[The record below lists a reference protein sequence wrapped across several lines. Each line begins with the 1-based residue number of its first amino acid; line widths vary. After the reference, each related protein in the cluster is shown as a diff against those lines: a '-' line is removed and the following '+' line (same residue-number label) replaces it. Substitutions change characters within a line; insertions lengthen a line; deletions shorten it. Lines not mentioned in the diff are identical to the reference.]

1 MKEYFNMG
9 WTFYLLLFIGF
20 VAVISIVLYFF
31 QERFLFH
38 PEKLPENF
46 QFQYENQKV
55 KEYNLEIKK
64 GVVING
70 LHFKA
75 ENSKGVVYY
84 LKGNS
89 KSIKGW
95 GKFAVD
101 FTIHGYDVIM
111 IDYRGFGKSTG
122 KMSQQSMKDDAL
134 LVYDKLKERVK
145 EENIIV
151 YGRSLGTGLA
161 TKVASM
167 NNPKMLVLACPY
179 FSMSKNIKRYLPFIP
194 LGLVMRYQ
202 MPTYKWIKYVDCP
215 INIIHGTSDKVI
227 KFTSSLRLSKMRPNL
242 TRLYPVIDGG
252 HKDLHNYDDY
262 HVALKEI
269 LESDGLTEVDRKNTS
284 IDFVRS
290 KRKVKK

>member
-1 MKEYFNMG
+1 MS
-9 WTFYLLLFIGF
+9 WTSIFVVCIGV
-20 VAVISIVLYFF
+20 VALVSIVIYFF

-38 PEKLPENF
+38 PEKLPEDF
-46 QFQYENQKV
+46 VFQYENQQV
-55 KEYNLEIKK
+55 EEYNLELED

-75 ENSKGVVYY
+75 KESKGVVYY

-101 FTIHGYDVIM
+101 FTLHGYDVIM

-122 KMSQQSMKDDAL
+122 KMSQESMKKDAL
-134 LVYDKLKERVK
+134 LVYDKIKEVVK
-145 EENIIV
+145 EKRIIV

-167 NNPKMLVLACPY
+167 NSPRMLILACPY
-179 FSMSKNIKRYLPFIP
+179 FSMSKNVKRYLPFVP
-194 LGLVMRYQ
+194 LGLIMRYQ

-215 INIIHGTSDKVI
+215 IKIIHGTNDKVI
-227 KFTSSLRLSKMRPNL
+227 RFKSSLRLSKMKPNS
-242 TRLYPVIDGG
+242 TRLYPIIDGG
-252 HKDLHNYDDY
+252 HKNLHNYESY
-262 HVALKEI
+262 HRALKEV
-269 LESDGLTEVDRKNTS
+269 LNSDGIVEVDRENTS
-284 IDFVRS
+284 IDFIRS
-290 KRKVKK
+290 KRKAKK

>member
-1 MKEYFNMG
+1 MN
-9 WTFYLLLFIGF
+9 WTFYL
-20 VAVISIVLYFF
+20 VIFLSIVVVVSVVIYFF

-38 PEKLPENF
+38 PEKLPEDF

-55 KEYNLEIKK
+55 QEYNLEIKE
-64 GVVING
+64 GVTING

-75 ENSKGVVYY
+75 ENSKGLVYY

-95 GKFAVD
+95 GKFAID
-101 FTIHGYDVIM
+101 FTLHNYDVIM

-122 KMSQQSMKDDAL
+122 KMSQESMKHDAL
-134 LVYDKLKERVK
+134 YVYDKLKEVVK
-145 EENIIV
+145 EENIII

-179 FSMSKNIKRYLPFIP
+179 FSMKKNVRRYLPFIP
-194 LGLVMRYQ
+194 LGLVMRYS

-215 INIIHGTSDKVI
+215 IKIIHGTNDKVI
-227 KFTSSLRLSKMRPNL
+227 KFASSLRLSKMKPNL
-242 TRLYPVIDGG
+242 TKLFPIIGGG
-252 HKDLHNYDDY
+252 HKDLHNFESY
-262 HVALKEI
+262 HKTLKEI
-269 LESDGLTEVDRKNTS
+269 LFGEEESEFDRSKTS
-284 IDFVRS
+284 IDFIRTKKS
-290 KRKVKK
+290 KK

>member
-1 MKEYFNMG
+1 MN
-9 WTFYLLLFIGF
+9 WTFYLTVFLCI
-20 VAVISIVLYFF
+20 VAIVSVILYFF

-38 PEKLPENF
+38 PEKLPEDF

-55 KEYNLEIKK
+55 KEYNLKINDN
-64 GVVING
+64 VTING

-75 ENSKGVVYY
+75 ENSKGLVYY

-101 FTIHGYDVIM
+101 FTLHNYDVIM

-122 KMSQQSMKDDAL
+122 KMSQESMKHDAL
-134 LVYDKLKERVK
+134 LVYDKLKEVVK

-179 FSMSKNIKRYLPFIP
+179 FSMKKNVKRYLPFVP
-194 LGLVMRYQ
+194 LGLVMRYS
-202 MPTYKWIKYVDCP
+202 MPTFKWIKYVKCP
-215 INIIHGTSDKVI
+215 IKIIHGTNDKVI
-227 KFTSSLRLSKMRPNL
+227 KFASSLRLSKMKPKQTKL
-242 TRLYPVIDGG
+242 FPIIGG
-252 HKDLHNYDDY
+252 SHKDLHNFESY
-262 HVALKEI
+262 HKALREI
-269 LESDGLTEVDRKNTS
+269 LTYKEEVEINREKTS
-284 IDFVRS
+284 IDFIRTNKS
-290 KRKVKK
+290 KKK

>member
-1 MKEYFNMG
+1 MN
-9 WTFYLLLFIGF
+9 WTFYLLVFTSIIIVL
-20 VAVISIVLYFF
+20 SIVLYFF
-31 QERFLFH
+31 QERFLFY
-38 PEKLPENF
+38 PEKLPKDF
-46 QFQYENQKV
+46 QFHYENQEV
-55 KEYNLEIKK
+55 KEYNLKIKE

-89 KSIKGW
+89 KSIKSW

-101 FTIHGYDVIM
+101 FTLHGYDVIM

-122 KMSQQSMKDDAL
+122 KMSQNTMKHDAL
-134 LVYDKLKERVK
+134 LVYDKLKEVVK
-145 EENIIV
+145 EENIII

-167 NNPKMLVLACPY
+167 NSPKMLILACPY
-179 FSMSKNIKRYLPFIP
+179 FSMSKNVKRYLPFVP

-215 INIIHGTSDKVI
+215 IKIIHGTNDKVI
-227 KFTSSLRLSKMRPNL
+227 KFKSSLRLSKIKPNL
-242 TRLYPVIDGG
+242 TRLYPIIDGG
-252 HKDLHNYDDY
+252 HKNLHNFESY
-262 HVALKEI
+262 HGALKEV
-269 LESDGLTEVDRKNTS
+269 LHSDGIAVVDRENTS

-290 KRKVKK
+290 KRKTKK

>member
-1 MKEYFNMG
+1 MNF
-9 WTFYLLLFIGF
+9 TTTIIIFIC
-20 VAVISIVLYFF
+20 VIALVSIVLYFF

-38 PEKLPENF
+38 PEKLPEDF
-46 QFQYENQKV
+46 IFQYENQKV
-55 KEYNLEIKK
+55 KEYSLEIKK
-64 GVVING
+64 GVIING
-70 LHFKA
+70 LHFQA

-134 LVYDKLKERVK
+134 LVYDKLKEIVNEDK
-145 EENIIV
+145 IIV

-167 NNPKMLVLACPY
+167 NNPRMLVLACPY
-179 FSMSKNIKRYLPFIP
+179 FSMSKNVKRYLPFIP

-215 INIIHGTSDKVI
+215 IKIIHGTNDKVI
-227 KFTSSLRLSKMRPNL
+227 KFKSSLQLSKMKPDS
-242 TRLYPVIDGG
+242 TRLYPIIDGG
-252 HKDLHNYDDY
+252 HKNLHNFESY
-262 HVALKEI
+262 HKALEEVLNEGVVSK
-269 LESDGLTEVDRKNTS
+269 VDREKTS
-284 IDFVRS
+284 IDFIRTKRTS
-290 KRKVKK
+290 KK

>member
-1 MKEYFNMG
+1 MSYTSIIIIILSVI
-9 WTFYLLLFIGF
+9 TF
-20 VAVISIVLYFF
+20 VSVVLYFF

-38 PEKLPENF
+38 PEKLPEDF
-46 QFQYENQKV
+46 KFQYENQKV

-64 GVVING
+64 GVIING
-70 LHFKA
+70 LHFQA
-75 ENSKGVVYY
+75 ENSKGVVFY

-122 KMSQQSMKDDAL
+122 KMSQESMKHDAL
-134 LVYDKLKERVK
+134 LVYDKLKEIINEDK
-145 EENIIV
+145 IIV

-167 NNPKMLVLACPY
+167 NNPRMLVLACPY
-179 FSMSKNIKRYLPFIP
+179 FSMSKNVKRYLPLIP

-215 INIIHGTSDKVI
+215 IKIIHGTNDKVI
-227 KFTSSLRLSKMRPNL
+227 KFKSSLKLSKMKPNS
-242 TRLYPVIDGG
+242 TRLYPIIDGG
-252 HKDLHNYDDY
+252 HKNLHNFESY
-262 HVALKEI
+262 HKALEEVLNEGVVSK
-269 LESDGLTEVDRKNTS
+269 VDRENTS
-284 IDFVRS
+284 IDFIRS
-290 KRKVKK
+290 KRKSKK